1 MVMPWLAVLLILL
14 AIAAGVIALRRPRP
28 NTGAVRVAHTASIRA
43 SRRFQSRL
51 KKYWAG
57 AIALSVATAVVVVSA
72 AILAARP
79 SESVSADVKKA
90 NRDIVLCLDISGSV
104 AEFDSEILQSFTGIV
119 KEFDGER
126 VALVIFNSSAR
137 TVFPLSD
144 DYTMINE
151 QLTDA
156 AKALEMEDAAAYP
169 VHMQD
174 FLDFILGTEVG
185 AEQGSSLVGDGL
197 VSCSQAFDLEDQER
211 SRTIIFAT
219 DNEVL
224 GMPIFEL
231 PEAADL
237 VKERDIKLYS
247 LYIEPFGYYSDY
259 SAELKQTTEA
269 IGGSFYRANDASA
282 APTIVK
288 EVQAQQEKEMT
299 GGEHVTNFD
308 KPGLWPIVIAG
319 ALGILLV
326 VGWRFRL

>member
-1 MVMPWLAVLLILL
+1 MPWLAVLLILL
-14 AIAAGVIALRRPRP
+14 AIVAGVVALRRPQP

-79 SESVSADVKKA
+79 NESVSADVKKA

-119 KEFDGER
+119 KEFEGER

-259 SAELKQTTEA
+259 SAELKQATED

-308 KPGLWPIVIAG
+308 RPGLWPIVITG